1 MKSKIALFALIAILM
16 ASCASKKVAR
26 AYEDGKNE
34 GKDIAKNEGL
44 VKMNQ
49 IMDSMASLKETV
61 IHDTVTRVIN
71 VGGPEKKP
79 TDVPTKDYVFKADFK
94 PTNFIGYP
102 ELGGK
107 FYRVSPIYTDSVKHY
122 DQAAKKFFYKKTER
136 TLTIY
141 IPIDDYNAIKRKK
154 GNVTIYASWM
164 KLSDTEMLD
173 FESKKEGMPVLAG
186 TNYTDVGVK
195 IDFKPA
201 TVQKDP
207 DKKTEP
213 DKRVKTDPKKVAD
226 TNSSPCPNAPD
237 CAILGKTLNVETC
250 NCD

>member
-1 MKSKIALFALIAILM
+1 LNI
-16 ASCASKKVAR
+16 
-26 AYEDGKNE
+26 
-34 GKDIAKNEGL
+34 
-44 VKMNQ
+44 
-49 IMDSMASLKETV
+49 
-61 IHDTVTRVIN
+61 
-71 VGGPEKKP
+71 
-79 TDVPTKDYVFKADFK
+79 
-94 PTNFIGYP
+94 
-102 ELGGK
+102 
-107 FYRVSPIYTDSVKHY
+107 
-122 DQAAKKFFYKKTER
+122 
-136 TLTIY
+136 
-141 IPIDDYNAIKRKK
+141 
-154 GNVTIYASWM
+154 
-164 KLSDTEMLD
+164 D

-226 TNSSPCPNAPD
+226 SKDNDSPCPNAPN